1 MSLFRSFL
9 FSLFIAIVQ
18 CQSVTPPNSASNPSR
33 LWQTSAGTQWND
45 CFLIGNGRLGASIP
59 GGAQNDSIWLNEDSF
74 WNGMLQSRINPNAL
88 KTMPTIRSDIING
101 NFAAAQTLATADYDG
116 VPNSARNYNSIG
128 QMDLVMAHAPAVGD
142 YERWLD
148 ISDATSGVYYTVEG
162 VAYSREYVTSN
173 PANITAIRI
182 VASQAGAV
190 SFSISLRRG
199 STVST
204 TSGNDT
210 IIMTGDSGG
219 NDPMKYA
226 VGARVVACGGTVSI
240 SGNQVK
246 CTDADEAWVYIT
258 SWTNFRQ
265 ADQSGKVLSDLQAIT
280 QSYAQIRTA
289 HVKDYQEIY
298 ERSKFNFG
306 TSSSAQKSASTSQRI
321 TAMSQTYDPELAVL
335 FLQFGRYLLIASS
348 RTGTLPANL
357 QGIWN
362 PDGKPMWGSRFT
374 ININLQMNYW
384 HAFVTNLID
393 NVYGPFFD
401 LVNAVNAN
409 GKITAQ
415 KMFNARGSCAHHNTD
430 LWGDT
435 APQDN
440 WQPATTW
447 TQGLAWLV
455 MHTYEYYLYTGD
467 VAFLQRNFQPIK
479 DSATFSID
487 FLTDYKGW
495 KVTNPTTSPENTFA
509 LTNGS
514 SASVTCGSTID
525 NTLLWAL
532 FGIVL
537 EAHDILNITDAAFIS
552 EITTLRGEL
561 APLRQNRYG
570 GIMEWIEDYAE
581 AEPGIG
587 HVSQLIGA
595 YPLPQITSAN
605 QTTFN
610 WAISFLNRRL
620 NNGGGEP
627 GSSVTIQLQ
636 KGCRSTSMMNI
647 GSPAQFQIDANFG
660 SSAGMAEALLQSH
673 EWLNADSTVDNMKA
687 AYFNEGGRVTL
698 IRLLPALPTTWASN
712 GGGYAK
718 GLRARAGFLVDIAW
732 DLNGKLTTANL
743 TSLNGNPAW
752 VALGSS
758 QIGKV
763 GISIKVNSS
772 GSGTF
777 VQVAGGKGTQFTV
790 TLL

>member
-101 NFAAAQTLATADYDG
+101 NLAAAQTLATADYDG

-162 VAYSREYVTSN
+162 VAYSREYITSN

-226 VGARVVACGGTVSI
+226 VGARVVASGGTVSI

-374 ININLQMNYW
+374 ININLRMCSS
-384 HAFVTNLID
+384 LI
-393 NVYGPFFD
+393 YEFKGYEI
-401 LVNAVNAN
+401 AN
-409 GKITAQ
+409 
-415 KMFNARGSCAHHNTD
+415 
-430 LWGDT
+430 
-435 APQDN
+435 
-440 WQPATTW
+440 
-447 TQGLAWLV
+447 
-455 MHTYEYYLYTGD
+455 
-467 VAFLQRNFQPIK
+467 
-479 DSATFSID
+479 
-487 FLTDYKGW
+487 
-495 KVTNPTTSPENTFA
+495 
-509 LTNGS
+509 
-514 SASVTCGSTID
+514 
-525 NTLLWAL
+525 
-532 FGIVL
+532 
-537 EAHDILNITDAAFIS
+537 
-552 EITTLRGEL
+552 
-561 APLRQNRYG
+561 
-570 GIMEWIEDYAE
+570 
-581 AEPGIG
+581 
-587 HVSQLIGA
+587 
-595 YPLPQITSAN
+595 
-605 QTTFN
+605 
-610 WAISFLNRRL
+610 
-620 NNGGGEP
+620 
-627 GSSVTIQLQ
+627 
-636 KGCRSTSMMNI
+636 
-647 GSPAQFQIDANFG
+647 
-660 SSAGMAEALLQSH
+660 
-673 EWLNADSTVDNMKA
+673 
-687 AYFNEGGRVTL
+687 
-698 IRLLPALPTTWASN
+698 
-712 GGGYAK
+712 
-718 GLRARAGFLVDIAW
+718 
-732 DLNGKLTTANL
+732 
-743 TSLNGNPAW
+743 
-752 VALGSS
+752 
-758 QIGKV
+758 
-763 GISIKVNSS
+763 
-772 GSGTF
+772 
-777 VQVAGGKGTQFTV
+777 
-790 TLL
+790 